1 MLAMC
6 RECRRRRYS
15 PLVISSYVANITPM
29 TAVDVA
35 PKKQYA
41 HQEGRCRDTAC
52 RKRYAFSEERL
63 GTAIITIRYLCRKR
77 YAFSEERL
85 GTAIITI
92 RYLCRKFRGCAA
104 STFRHA
110 HSMAIWWL
118 SARLR
123 VRMALCHPYFIL
135 EMRRAQLPLTS
146 A

>member
-63 GTAIITIRYLCRKR
+63 GTAIITIRYLCRK
-77 YAFSEERL
+77 
-85 GTAIITI
+85 
-92 RYLCRKFRGCAA
+92 FRGCAA

-118 SARLR
+118 SARLG
-123 VRMALCHPYFIL
+123 VPIALCHPYFIL
-135 EMRRAQLPLTS
+135 EMRRTQLPLTS